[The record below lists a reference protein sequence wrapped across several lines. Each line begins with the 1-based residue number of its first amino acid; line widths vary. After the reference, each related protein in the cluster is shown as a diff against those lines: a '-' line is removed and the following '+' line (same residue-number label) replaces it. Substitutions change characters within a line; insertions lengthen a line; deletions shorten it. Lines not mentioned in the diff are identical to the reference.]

1 MPVYLEK
8 SLKWLQRKKKL
19 SPQYSLHA
27 HIPIKSAAK
36 NTQQYAT
43 SPDTSPLLDPKE
55 TKYIQLVRGSLLYYR
70 RALDFTILPALNK
83 IDSEQSQPTEIKTTS
98 TTTHG
103 LCFHLSKSLHQ
114 ILCQ

>member
-1 MPVYLEK
+1 MHGYL
-8 SLKWLQRKKKL
+8 KKL
-19 SPQYSLHA
+19 KRFQHKQLVSPQYSHHA
-27 HIPIKSAAK
+27 HIPIKYATK

-55 TKYIQLVRGSLLYYR
+55 TTYIQSITGSLLYYGR
-70 RALDFTILPALNK
+70 LLYFTIFPALNEIISK
-83 IDSEQSQPTEIKTTS
+83 QSQLTEKKRKNR

-103 LCFHLSKSLHQ
+103 LCCHLSKSLYQ